1 MNGLMGALRVKRAV
15 IVIGVTV
22 GMEKFIV
29 VVRAVGVRS
38 GVFGALWFM
47 CASGAVRAVGVRSG
61 IFGSLWFVCASGVVR
76 VFGAEC
82 CRS

>member
-15 IVIGVTV
+15 IVIGIIGVTV

-29 VVRAVGVRS
+29 VVRAIGVRS
-38 GVFGALWFM
+38 GVFGSLRFM
-47 CASGAVRAVGVRSG
+47 CASGAVR
-61 IFGSLWFVCASGVVR
+61 

-82 CRS
+82 CWS